1 MTRWAKGGLEDFYDD
16 AAQSLEEYEAL
27 ARDIIKT
34 LPPEEWP
41 QWVKNYVHDV
51 TWGKRKPIDWTPY
64 DHEDALDARPGDLTL
79 PDSWGKVAA
88 GGPMVPANYTP
99 EDPLDLQGKQPLF
112 DAMDTQWW
120 TLPPEEAERAVIN
133 AFRATMLSPRMN
145 LKGNAVLY
153 QSLMNVDPHESDPQV
168 FENII
173 RDLKAR
179 WDAQGQTGMGQE
191 PTDVM
196 SVDEILPG
204 KFQPGIW
211 TNIRRIA
218 ALGPYAD
225 EIYKAALIDMQQ
237 YGGSGRYFRDRILQ
251 LNIPGVKAKV
261 ASFAWL
267 ALAPNT
273 SELGTIDVHMM
284 RHLGE
289 ESDSPR
295 NTTHYMQLEDQL
307 RQERDDTYG
316 TDVPLSKY
324 QWGVWDKRRT
334 PGFHQDHSPL
344 RAIDPTPYTDV
355 YWAPTPRPPRDMQP
369 QQSDPNQMSLMGKV
383 GWQIVKNPLSPAPR
397 EVPNDPRMDRMSPDY
412 DPAGGFG
419 ETRYVVTKDRQ
430 YSIALREFAPAR
442 GKNYGYQ
449 AEILINQWNPDKQD
463 YTYSSMIFI
472 SPDVLDNYDVDLMI
486 EQIKQFLEQG
496 YTPEQVRQMSGK
508 FGDGFAKVLPRGR
521 VYLPGEKVPEQDTQL
536 SLLGRSRWSMLRTGG
551 HTLQGQVVGAQGN
564 VQGVAIRMDQQ
575 TPEEILQMLAQLP
588 THEQDYQKQR
598 EMIPGW
604 AINRGGKVAAII
616 HVDWDLDANE
626 EDISPE
632 DYFDSLPPSEIEV
645 PEDVMLDAQLEDD
658 PDYVTE
664 WLSNTYGWLVNNWTY
679 LKHTKTADF
688 NLTPDATG
696 FTYGAGAI
704 VVAEWV
710 DVNDNWLLYHGAVQ
724 GIVAGKGG
732 ATSHGVVVARE
743 RNIPIIVNV
752 QDWDSINAGD
762 TLQMDATTGIIDVN
776 GGSTEQQTQEV
787 KQAEEPVIAFV
798 WSQGHGVYQP
808 VPAGSAGAAALHRE
822 MIAEMRHA
830 MQFNKKDYSMGVVY
844 ADGRV
849 QQVGSATDQEAM
861 EQWLNTVYPTK
872 NEPAL
877 TV

>member
-41 QWVKNYVHDV
+41 QWVKNYVHDL

-251 LNIPGVKAKV
+251 LNIPGIKAKV

-355 YWAPTPRPPRDMQP
+355 YWAPTPRPPRDVQP

-383 GWQIVKNPLSPAPR
+383 GWQIVKNPLSPAPVQWYKPLGKGDWNVFVYYVER
-397 EVPNDPRMDRMSPDY
+397 EVGEANNPLIHDEVLRLTQGMVPGFPSSHSHGWETNRRKVERDNFMAGVKEIAQQLPVVLQNQIPAQDYRSVNDQEHADQFYNGIVPR
-412 DPAGGFG
+412 DP
-419 ETRYVVTKDRQ
+419 TMRSQYPRQ
-430 YSIALREFAPAR
+430 YPQRQIA
-442 GKNYGYQ
+442 
-449 AEILINQWNPDKQD
+449 
-463 YTYSSMIFI
+463 
-472 SPDVLDNYDVDLMI
+472 
-486 EQIKQFLEQG
+486 
-496 YTPEQVRQMSGK
+496 
-508 FGDGFAKVLPRGR
+508 
-521 VYLPGEKVPEQDTQL
+521 
-536 SLLGRSRWSMLRTGG
+536 RWSMLRTGG

-604 AINRGGKVAAII
+604 AINRGGKVA
-616 HVDWDLDANE
+616 D
-626 EDISPE
+626 
-632 DYFDSLPPSEIEV
+632 FD
-645 PEDVMLDAQLEDD
+645 
-658 PDYVTE
+658 
-664 WLSNTYGWLVNNWTY
+664 
-679 LKHTKTADF
+679 
-688 NLTPDATG
+688 LTPDATG